1 MANHRLLARNV
12 AVALLAGTIMAPAA
26 MAADEFI
33 EGTFPPI
40 KAGKPY
46 DGVTINVPTQKG
58 WASFAPAVELTGK
71 FEEMTGIKV
80 QYDMIPGPEIP
91 SKQLLALS
99 QNAGTYDI
107 VTQHAGTFGSFFRF
121 LHPLDDR
128 IKEAWGS
135 VEKFEDWV
143 FPAQK
148 GVRNT
153 DGMHYWMP
161 FHANAQIGY
170 YRKELFENPEEQAAF
185 KAKYGYDLAPPTT
198 IAQVRDVAEFFT
210 RPDKNLWG
218 LTANW
223 GGGQGFVAFIGY
235 YSDAGFDLLDENCRP
250 TMKTPEGRAAA
261 VEILKFMQD
270 SIHNDKFVNPD
281 SANFQTG
288 QVSDFFLSGA
298 SAMAYG
304 WLSDYWNFMQVADNI
319 KQVGPVGS
327 FRFPSFSGKPSG
339 GYSSWWVMGIP
350 KDAKN
355 PEASWEYIK
364 WLLNESPQT
373 EMAAGQLPPIK
384 ELAYRTAVNPGGVNP
399 PALYDAF
406 VEAKITFPVPELTQ
420 QPRTAGIDL
429 YTQVMANQITPEAFV
444 DGYVQAIEDA
454 LTKAG
459 YIK

>member
-1 MANHRLLARNV
+1 
-12 AVALLAGTIMAPAA
+12 
-26 MAADEFI
+26 
-33 EGTFPPI
+33 
-40 KAGKPY
+40 
-46 DGVTINVPTQKG
+46 
-58 WASFAPAVELTGK
+58 
-71 FEEMTGIKV
+71 KV

-198 IAQVRDVAEFFT
+198 IAQVRDIAEFFT

-235 YSDAGFDLLDENCRP
+235 YS
-250 TMKTPEGRAAA
+250 
-261 VEILKFMQD
+261 
-270 SIHNDKFVNPD
+270 
-281 SANFQTG
+281 
-288 QVSDFFLSGA
+288 
-298 SAMAYG
+298 
-304 WLSDYWNFMQVADNI
+304 
-319 KQVGPVGS
+319 
-327 FRFPSFSGKPSG
+327 
-339 GYSSWWVMGIP
+339 
-350 KDAKN
+350 
-355 PEASWEYIK
+355 
-364 WLLNESPQT
+364 
-373 EMAAGQLPPIK
+373 
-384 ELAYRTAVNPGGVNP
+384 
-399 PALYDAF
+399 
-406 VEAKITFPVPELTQ
+406 
-420 QPRTAGIDL
+420 
-429 YTQVMANQITPEAFV
+429 
-444 DGYVQAIEDA
+444 
-454 LTKAG
+454 
-459 YIK
+459 